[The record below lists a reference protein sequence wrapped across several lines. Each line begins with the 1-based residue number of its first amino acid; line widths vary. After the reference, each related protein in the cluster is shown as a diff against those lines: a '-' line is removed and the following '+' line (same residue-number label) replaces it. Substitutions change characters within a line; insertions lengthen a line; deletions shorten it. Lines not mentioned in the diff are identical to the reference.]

1 MYDLEKHAKTCIT
14 IKLYLVIMNKLDS
27 MAVFVRVVEK
37 GSFTAVAEEMRIS
50 STMIGLH
57 IKGLEQHLGVRLLN
71 RTTRRQSLT
80 DFGHDYYQRCQQILA
95 DIRDAES
102 LASRQHQQPQGL
114 LRVACPVSLGVH
126 VLAALNARFQASWPD
141 VTLDIRLSDR
151 PLDMAEDGIDVMLK
165 IGELEQ
171 VNSLVA
177 RRLADYRSVV
187 CASPAYLEAFGTPA
201 HPEQLIDHRC
211 LGFAHPLA
219 SGRWQFIDA
228 DKPFSV
234 PVKLVMSINN
244 GEALR
249 RAALQGCGIIMQPE
263 VLLADDLRSGHLI
276 RLFNQMTTP
285 ARPVHLLTFA
295 DRQQLPKIRH
305 YVDHLRLHLS
315 HSLIDQ

>member
-1 MYDLEKHAKTCIT
+1 
-14 IKLYLVIMNKLDS
+14 MNKLES

-37 GSFTAVAEEMRIS
+37 GSFTTVAEEMRIS

-57 IKGLEQHLGVRLLN
+57 IKRLEQHLGVRLLN

-80 DFGHDYYQRCQQILA
+80 DFGQDYYQRCKQILA
-95 DIRDAES
+95 DILDAES

-114 LRVACPVSLGVH
+114 LRIACPISLGVH
-126 VLAALNARFQASWPD
+126 VLTALNARFQADWPE

-171 VNSLVA
+171 VNSMVA

-187 CASPAYLEAFGTPA
+187 CASPAYLQAFGKPM
-201 HPEQLIDHRC
+201 HPNQLIDHRC

-219 SGRWQFIDA
+219 SGHWQFIDA
-228 DKPFSV
+228 GKMLTV
-234 PVKLVMSINN
+234 LVKLVTSINN

-249 RAALQGCGIIMQPE
+249 HAALQGSGIIMQPE
-263 VLLADDLRSGHLI
+263 ILLADDLRSGKLI
-276 RLFNQMTTP
+276 RLFNHMATP
-285 ARPVHLLTFA
+285 TKPVHLLTFA

-305 YVDHLRLHLS
+305 YVDYVYKNLS
-315 HSLIDQ
+315 QSLIDQLEPHYE

>member
-1 MYDLEKHAKTCIT
+1 
-14 IKLYLVIMNKLDS
+14 MNKLES

-37 GSFTAVAEEMRIS
+37 GSFTTVAEEMRIS

-80 DFGHDYYQRCQQILA
+80 DFGQDYYQRCKQILA
-95 DIRDAES
+95 DIFDAES

-114 LRVACPVSLGVH
+114 LRIACPISLGVH
-126 VLAALNARFQASWPD
+126 VLTALNARFQADWPE

-171 VNSLVA
+171 VNSMVA

-187 CASPAYLEAFGTPA
+187 CASPTYIQAFGEPK
-201 HPEQLIDHRC
+201 HPNQLINHRC

-219 SGRWQFIDA
+219 SDHWQFIDA
-228 DKPFSV
+228 GNMLTV
-234 PVKLVMSINN
+234 PVKLVTSINN
-244 GEALR
+244 GEVLR
-249 RAALQGCGIIMQPE
+249 YAALQGSGIIMQPE
-263 VLLADDLRSGHLI
+263 ILLADDLRSGKLI
-276 RLFNQMTTP
+276 RLFSHMDTP
-285 ARPVHLLTFA
+285 VRPVHLLTFA

-305 YVDHLRLHLS
+305 YVDYVYKNLS
-315 HSLIDQ
+315 QSLIDY